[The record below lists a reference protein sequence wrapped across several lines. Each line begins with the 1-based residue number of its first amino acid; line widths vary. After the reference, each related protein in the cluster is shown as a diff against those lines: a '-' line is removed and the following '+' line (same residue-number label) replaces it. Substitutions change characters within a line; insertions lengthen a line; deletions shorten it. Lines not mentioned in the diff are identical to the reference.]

1 MQHLSPVPCPGETA
15 AAPKLYSCRRCG
27 LYKSR
32 PSPTAPTW
40 YSHDQTNAGENQ
52 PQFSPA
58 LAPGLSSDPPPCPA
72 LNLCGS
78 RLDEH
83 GNCRHDHGGTI
94 TEQRRR
100 HWSYRPRPES
110 LRQRRHFCW
119 RPAARNGYLR
129 RSRIRTRGFRRRPT
143 LPGEWPVPR
152 LVSYASSDACRVI
165 LAGADAA
172 LRDQRRT
179 RRTDASIPARA
190 QLGFAPATRLLRAP
204 AVSASGKRGPPHYV
218 RVGLCKYCQCDWKLG
233 SHLRASRLS
242 CHGHY
247 RLGLVN
253 LHGPHLHDCLPRS
266 HACLRGVETP
276 PAGLDGHSPD

>member
-58 LAPGLSSDPPPCPA
+58 LAPGLSPDPPPCPA
-72 LNLCGS
+72 VDLCGG

-94 TEQRRR
+94 AEQRHR

-119 RPAARNGYLR
+119 RPAAWNGYLR
-129 RSRIRTRGFRRRPT
+129 RSRIRTRGFRRRKT

-152 LVSYASSDACRVI
+152 FRAYASSDARRVI
-165 LAGADAA
+165 LASADAA

-179 RRTDASIPARA
+179 SRTDASILARA
-190 QLGFAPATRLLRAP
+190 QLGFAPATRILRAP
-204 AVSASGKRGPPHYV
+204 AISASGKRGPPHHV
-218 RVGLCKYCQCDWKLG
+218 RFDLCEHRQRYGKLDP
-233 SHLRASRLS
+233 HLRAPWVSR
-242 CHGHY
+242 HGYY

-253 LHGPHLHDCLPRS
+253 LHRPHLHGFLPRS
-266 HACLRGVETP
+266 HACLGGVETP
-276 PAGLDGHSPD
+276 PAGLDS